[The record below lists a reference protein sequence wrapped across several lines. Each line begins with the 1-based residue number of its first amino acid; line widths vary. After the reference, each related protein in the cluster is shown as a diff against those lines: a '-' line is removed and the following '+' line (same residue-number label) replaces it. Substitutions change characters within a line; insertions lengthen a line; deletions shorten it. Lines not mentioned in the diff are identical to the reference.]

1 MKIPIE
7 IKKIIGDKSFN
18 IDTVGLSD
26 SQVFCFDDM
35 VLKIQNN
42 NDETRNEI
50 SILLDKLGFEPDWDK
65 LRYYILL
72 DELF

>member
-7 IKKIIGDKSFN
+7 IKKIIGDKTFN

-26 SQVFCFDDM
+26 SQVFCFEDM

-42 NDETRNEI
+42 NDEARNELK
-50 SILLDKLGFEPDWDK
+50 ILKWLNGK
-65 LRYYILL
+65 
-72 DELF
+72 ELVPKVICSHI

>member
-7 IKKIIGDKSFN
+7 IKKIIGDKAFN

-26 SQVFCFDDM
+26 SQVFCFDDI

-42 NDETRNEI
+42 NYEDMHKGAE
-50 SILLDKLGFEPDWDK
+50 
-65 LRYYILL
+65 RYRI
-72 DELF
+72 FRRSH

>member
-7 IKKIIGDKSFN
+7 IKKIIGDKAFN

-65 LRYYILL
+65 LRNCILL

>member
-7 IKKIIGDKSFN
+7 IKKIIGDKAFN

>member
-7 IKKIIGDKSFN
+7 IKKIIGDKAFN

-65 LRYYILL
+65 LRNCILL
-72 DELF
+72 DEFF

>member
-7 IKKIIGDKSFN
+7 IKKVIGDKAFN

-42 NDETRNEI
+42 NDEARNEI
-50 SILLDKLGFEPDWDK
+50 RILLDKLGFEPDWDK

>member
-7 IKKIIGDKSFN
+7 IKKIIGDKAFN

-65 LRYYILL
+65 LRYCILL